1 MLINGIHYSL
11 IDTKEKITIADSFVV
26 RSNKIGSGNGEAK
39 LYIGN
44 ENEENRDF
52 FGSKGFI
59 NKCFLLKQD
68 LIKYLDETREEYLF
82 PEQPYN
88 NSEKLP
94 ILWAERR
101 ARLDGLPEI
110 IWFNIKEQTQI
121 EGPRL
126 YVKFD
131 NQESRLGYEL
141 IRELSLP
148 NITYISMLKLVD
160 DKHCGQPIFYV
171 RLFADYFGNV
181 IHPAI
186 IEQEEIGILEEA
198 NTPERK
204 ERLRARQGQGEYRR
218 KLLELCPVC
227 PVTLIS
233 DDRLLIA
240 SHIKPWAKSND
251 FEKTDPYNGFMLTP
265 TIDYLFDRGFIT
277 FTNNKEMLLSPF
289 LSKMTY
295 SKLGLVDHKKYPLL
309 NTEGRTLYL
318 EYHRQE
324 IWKGY

>member
-1 MLINGIHYSL
+1 MLIDGIHYSP

-26 RSNKIGSGNGEAK
+26 RANKIGSGNGEAK

-44 ENEENRDF
+44 ENEENRSF
-52 FGSKGFI
+52 FGQKGFV
-59 NKCFLLKQD
+59 NHCFLLKQD
-68 LIKYLDETREEYLF
+68 LIKYLDETKEEYLS

-88 NSEKLP
+88 SSERLP
-94 ILWAERR
+94 VLWSERQ
-101 ARLDGLPEI
+101 ANLINLPEI
-110 IWFNIKEQTQI
+110 IWFDIAEQTQI

-126 YVKFD
+126 YVKFN
-131 NQESRLGYEL
+131 NQQSKLGYDL

-148 NITYISMLKLVD
+148 NITYISILKLVD
-160 DKHCGQPIFYV
+160 AKNPNQPIFYV
-171 RLFADYFGNV
+171 RLFADYFGNI

-186 IEQEEIGILEEA
+186 IEQEEECILKEA

-204 ERLRARQGQGEYRR
+204 EKLRARQGQGEYRR
-218 KLLELCPVC
+218 KLLEQCPFC

-251 FEKTDPYNGFMLTP
+251 FEKTDPYNGFMFTP

-277 FTNNKEMLLSPF
+277 FTNKKEMLLSPF

-295 SKLGLVDHKKYPLL
+295 SKLGLSDHKKYSML
-309 NTEGRTLYL
+309 NIEGRAEYL
-318 EYHRQE
+318 EYHRQK